1 MPVKCNRPDNNL
13 SGRLGGKASL
23 LWVSAF
29 IFYTFR
35 ILYFST
41 YPEGLVLD
49 GN

>member
-13 SGRLGGKASL
+13 SGRLGEKASL

-29 IFYTFR
+29 TFYIFH
-35 ILYFST
+35 ILYFSA
-41 YPEGLVLD
+41 YPEDLVLG